1 VRPVD
6 GAGFTET
13 RAVATGAGPQ
23 SWGQVVP
30 RPPVLVF
37 ACAGTGLPRGG
48 DGPCWR
54 AAAVE
59 IGPVPIPYP
68 VTRPQKAPRRDD
80 PT

>member
-1 VRPVD
+1 
-6 GAGFTET
+6 
-13 RAVATGAGPQ
+13 
-23 SWGQVVP
+23 
-30 RPPVLVF
+30 VLVF